1 MTPDPTAL
9 ALILCE
15 QVIVDQQSQNPS
27 PINIFTGM
35 AVQVF
40 PSPPQRISVF
50 AALTDTQGAG
60 RVELRCLRLDTGDQF
75 YAQEYPIEFPDRAT
89 VVNVHIRLRSIRF
102 PVPGLYE
109 FLLLVD
115 DHLIAQR
122 RLRVYTSISLDG

>member
-35 AVQVF
+35 AVDTF
-40 PSPPQRISVF
+40 PSPPQRLSVF

-75 YAQEYPIEFPDRAT
+75 YSQQYPIEFPDRST
-89 VVNVHIRLRSIRF
+89 VVNVHIRVRKIRF
-102 PVPGLYE
+102 PVAGVYE
-109 FLLLVD
+109 FVLLVD
-115 DHLIAQR
+115 DHLIGQR
-122 RLRVYTSISLDG
+122 RLRVYNAISSGE